1 MKSHLFRLFSI
12 LGVLLL
18 LLAFALSGIAQQPT
32 PQQRQPVQQQEPQL
46 PELRVQELTSETLR
60 PRVPQECERLAK
72 LVVQTHN
79 SGPGSPTAP
88 LLSFMGIHA
97 RKGYNNPAV
106 NTYFGDS
113 FKLQNCRVCYAT
125 IEAKVQHYADVWG
138 NDSLTVGVAPFGGA
152 NVFVSGNIW
161 PPNTNP
167 TTLTWVVPAVP
178 LNTYVTTGSLPPKYL
193 DVFAQDDTDF
203 HSVTLSV
210 WYY

>member
-1 MKSHLFRLFSI
+1 MKSHLVRSSSI

-18 LLAFALSGIAQQPT
+18 LVAFALSGIAQEPT
-32 PQQRQPVQQQEPQL
+32 RQQEPQL
-46 PELRVQELTSETLR
+46 PELRVQQLDSETLR
-60 PRVPQECERLAK
+60 PRVPVECERLAK

-79 SGPGSPTAP
+79 SGPGSPRAA
-88 LLSFMGIHA
+88 LLSFMGTHA

-125 IEAKVQHYADVWG
+125 IEARVQHYADVWT
-138 NDSLTVGVAPFGGA
+138 NDSLTVGVAPFGAG

-167 TTLTWVVPAVP
+167 TTLTWVVPAGP

-203 HSVTLSV
+203 HSLTLSV